1 VIYNNSQNQTF
12 STSKTSPASN
22 SQSYTQQ
29 HPEQQAN
36 SKTLASQNYP
46 EQQTNGQTS
55 ASPQH
60 KEQQA
65 NNQSPVQPPNNLT
78 EAEYHELAVSSAIHP
93 ELIARNFIHIAG
105 ETVLNYLFIS
115 NAIPRLNTG
124 RVTSSLL
131 KLYQYATIG
140 GIWISG
146 LDPFN
151 NWQRMEWGRF
161 KPTQGRIDKNGKL
174 VKYESPP
181 KTPNRVTY
189 FDVPDCIWD
198 LVARR
203 YNIKRYHSPLAQRLQ
218 DKLNPLSFW
227 EWVLLHPEIPIILC
241 EGEKKAACLLSQGFV
256 AIALPG
262 IWSGRIGKQDFDE
275 RLHPD
280 IMPVAQPG
288 RKFIILF
295 DYETKPKTRWSIFQ
309 ATLRTGK
316 TIEAVGCSCEVALL
330 PGPEKGVDD
339 FVVERSKLI
348 VRGQTVNDTQLIEQ
362 SRTSTLTQVINQ
374 TLPVKDHQATGNCQV
389 VERYQVINQN
399 SPVHN
404 NQPLNINNGQV
415 VENHQV
421 LNQNSPVHNNQPLN
435 INNGQVVENH
445 QVLNQ
450 NSSVHNNQPLNINN
464 GQVANHHQVLNH
476 TLECKNNKLTENC
489 QILEHHQG
497 NNQILEGKNNLQ
509 TENCQILE
517 HHQANNQKLPVPNSQ
532 LTKNGQIL
540 DHHQVNNHNSQCK
553 NNLQTENSQELTHHH
568 VNNHNLENTNNE
580 LTENAQ
586 IPEHHQVLNQIP
598 PFANIQINV
607 LLTTII
613 DDAISLKQ
621 YQRSFHTR
629 HRGLSSKYKPDI
641 RVNVKYLSD
650 AVTLPAS
657 GLVALSSDMGSGKTE
672 IMRLLREAYPH
683 IKFLNIGH
691 RVNLLKNLATR
702 LKTEMYSDLTYA
714 GLVKAQ
720 ALSITIDSLHKL
732 HTQMLNYGCIFID
745 EACQFLTHLL
755 HSKTCKEY
763 RAEILEVLQYIVYN
777 APLVIIA
784 DAHLDDITVDFFR
797 ALRPPGE
804 KPFIVKN
811 DWRNGDRLIYWYEGK
826 NSSAIVAQISAAL
839 MNKQKIMVASDSKRF
854 IKKLEQSLT
863 VKVRVEEAGS
873 RGAGEQGSKGA
884 KKQNPSQ
891 AVKDVSSQISQIN
904 STSSEGINNTNSQIS
919 QVNST
924 SFEIVKDGI
933 SPTLSQVNSAS
944 SEGINNSNSQI
955 SPVNSTSSQ
964 TFKDGNSQ
972 ISPVN
977 STSSQTFKDGNS
989 QISPI
994 NSNPSETI
1002 NNSNSQILPINS
1014 TSFEIVKDSNSPTL
1028 SQGDSTSSET
1038 VKACNE
1044 QTLSQVNSALSEA
1057 IDNSNSQ
1064 VSQVN
1069 STSTETDKNEN
1080 SQISQIN
1087 STSSNH
1093 IPTPNTSHP
1102 IPETSHPTPNTQ
1114 HHSDQDHESP
1124 RPKLRLWSIHS
1135 DNSGSE
1141 ENVAFIKD
1149 ITNAVKDVDAL
1160 LYSPSLGTGV
1170 DINEYH
1176 FDLVFGIFHAKSQTA
1191 TECAQ
1196 QLYRYRPNVPI
1207 HVWVAPRPPFGYQET
1222 NALKIKERML
1232 QTNEVTAFVLRIDR
1246 ETGRRGVEKD
1256 WALDAYCKILAARNR
1271 SINNLRDDLHD
1282 LLTEMGNKIISMGG
1296 DEDTFTQEQMKKAAA
1311 ALDTAYYSAV
1321 TRAKNISATEY
1332 RQRQNKDYLKP
1343 EEIFECEKYRIQD
1356 AYGMEVT
1363 ESLVEQDA
1371 GGQLSRS
1378 ISALEAILKEP
1389 EGTIFDSHTNRQ
1401 YPLPPTIVTDKDRQE
1416 RENLPLCM
1424 DWGNYSAKWL
1434 ARFNL
1439 GLHDILKRLVAG
1451 EEVTARD
1458 PELLN
1463 MVAIGKQ
1470 YGVYIKTILGFNVPD
1485 KCQPMWLLGML
1496 LDQLGLKLVDRKEG
1510 PRGKQVR
1517 VFSLSQVELDF
1528 ALKVIEY
1535 RELKRNQKQER
1546 ARKQEE
1552 EQRRYQARMQ
1562 TLYGVAPPPDPVS
1575 TPPPN
1580 GIGNPLGE
1588 GVNTT
1593 ADGVDFAAG
1602 SGDGNDSSLTKGADG
1617 VNFAA
1622 GSKDGNDSS
1631 LADGADQVDFSA
1643 LQRNGEETSLVHSV
1657 ERVDFRQFQP
1667 DDGDETPLV
1676 NCVEVLRASFNK
1688 GVEAIKS
1695 VLRSWSEDRRWG
1707 TVLLLEEIAANELR
1721 SLEQLMPQFY
1731 DWLSESVLPMNC

>member
-1 VIYNNSQNQTF
+1 VNNNNSQNQTF
-12 STSKTSPASN
+12 SNSKTSPASN

-29 HPEQQAN
+29 HP
-36 SKTLASQNYP
+36 
-46 EQQTNGQTS
+46 
-55 ASPQH
+55 
-60 KEQQA
+60 EQQA

-140 GIWISG
+140 GMWISG

-280 IMPVAQPG
+280 IMPFTQPG

-316 TIEAVGCSCEVALL
+316 TIEAVGCTCEVALL

-348 VRGQTVNDTQLIEQ
+348 VRGQTVSDSQLIEQ
-362 SRTSTLTQVINQ
+362 SRKSTITQVINQ
-374 TLPVKDHQATGNCQV
+374 TLPVKNSNPTENCQV
-389 VERYQVINQN
+389 VERYQVINHNSPFYNNQPLNNGQVANYHQVLNQN
-399 SPVHN
+399 LPVHN
-404 NQPLNINNGQV
+404 NQPLNINNGQILD
-415 VENHQV
+415 HYQV
-421 LNQNSPVHNNQPLN
+421 INQTLEGKDKKLTE
-435 INNGQVVENH
+435 NGQILE
-445 QVLNQ
+445 
-450 NSSVHNNQPLNINN
+450 
-464 GQVANHHQVLNH
+464 HHQVNNQN
-476 TLECKNNKLTENC
+476 LEGKNNELTENC
-489 QILEHHQG
+489 QILEHHQV
-497 NNQILEGKNNLQ
+497 NNQN
-509 TENCQILE
+509 
-517 HHQANNQKLPVPNSQ
+517 LPVPDNQ

-540 DHHQVNNHNSQCK
+540 DHHQVNNHISK
-553 NNLQTENSQELTHHH
+553 GK
-568 VNNHNLENTNNE
+568 NNE

-586 IPEHHQVLNQIP
+586 IPEHHQVINQNLKGKNNELTENAQIPEHHQVINQNLKGKNNELTENAQIPEHHQAINQIP
-598 PFANIQINV
+598 PFKNSQVNA

-629 HRGLSSKYKPDI
+629 HRGLSRKYKPDI
-641 RVNVKYLSD
+641 RVNVKYLSS

-657 GLVALSSDMGSGKTE
+657 GLVALSSDMGTGKTE
-672 IMRLLREAYPH
+672 IMSLLREAYPH

-702 LKTEMYSDLTYA
+702 LKTEMYSDLTFA

-863 VKVRVEEAGS
+863 IKVRVEEAGG
-873 RGAGEQGSKGA
+873 REQGAGGLDTSA
-884 KKQNPSQ
+884 V
-891 AVKDVSSQISQIN
+891 VKDCSSQISQIN
-904 STSSEGINNTNSQIS
+904 STSSEAINNCNSA
-919 QVNST
+919 T
-924 SFEIVKDGI
+924 SFQVK
-933 SPTLSQVNSAS
+933 P
-944 SEGINNSNSQI
+944 
-955 SPVNSTSSQ
+955 TSS
-964 TFKDGNSQ
+964 
-972 ISPVN
+972 
-977 STSSQTFKDGNS
+977 
-989 QISPI
+989 
-994 NSNPSETI
+994 
-1002 NNSNSQILPINS
+1002 
-1014 TSFEIVKDSNSPTL
+1014 
-1028 SQGDSTSSET
+1028 
-1038 VKACNE
+1038 A
-1044 QTLSQVNSALSEA
+1044 
-1057 IDNSNSQ
+1057 
-1064 VSQVN
+1064 
-1069 STSTETDKNEN
+1069 TDKNDN
-1080 SQISQIN
+1080 SPALSQIN

-1093 IPTPNTSHP
+1093 SPTPD
-1102 IPETSHPTPNTQ
+1102 TP
-1114 HHSDQDHESP
+1114 HHSDLGVNAQSNANAHRSTTS
-1124 RPKLRLWSIHS
+1124 KLRLWSIHS

-1222 NALKIKERML
+1222 NAQKIKERML

-1296 DEDTFTQEQMKKAAA
+1296 DEDTFAQEQMKKAAA
-1311 ALDTAYYSAV
+1311 ALDTAYYFAV
-1321 TRAKNISATEY
+1321 TKAKDISATEY

-1343 EEIFECEKYRIQD
+1343 EEIFECEKYRIQE

-1363 ESLVEQDA
+1363 ESLVEKDA
-1371 GGQLSRS
+1371 GGQLNRS

-1389 EGTIFDSHTNRQ
+1389 EGTIFDSRNNRQ

-1458 PELLN
+1458 PNLLK
-1463 MVAIGKQ
+1463 MVAIAKQ
-1470 YGVYIKTILGFNVPD
+1470 YGVYIRTILGFNVPD
-1485 KCQPMWLLGML
+1485 KCQPIWLLGML

-1517 VFSLSQVELDF
+1517 IFSLSQVELDF

-1546 ARKQEE
+1546 ARQQQES
-1552 EQRRYQARMQ
+1552 QRRYQARMQ

-1580 GIGNPLGE
+1580 GIGKPLGE

-1593 ADGVDFAAG
+1593 VDPVDFGACSGDGNETSLVNGADGVDFAAC
-1602 SGDGNDSSLTKGADG
+1602 SRNGNDLSLVNGAD
-1617 VNFAA
+1617 
-1622 GSKDGNDSS
+1622 
-1631 LADGADQVDFSA
+1631 
-1643 LQRNGEETSLVHSV
+1643 
-1657 ERVDFRQFQP
+1657 RVDFRQFQP
-1667 DDGDETPLV
+1667 DDGDETPLI
-1676 NCVEVLRASFNK
+1676 NCVEVLRTSFKK

-1707 TVLLLEEIAANELR
+1707 TVLLLEEIAAGELR
-1721 SLEQLMPQFY
+1721 SLEKLMPQFY